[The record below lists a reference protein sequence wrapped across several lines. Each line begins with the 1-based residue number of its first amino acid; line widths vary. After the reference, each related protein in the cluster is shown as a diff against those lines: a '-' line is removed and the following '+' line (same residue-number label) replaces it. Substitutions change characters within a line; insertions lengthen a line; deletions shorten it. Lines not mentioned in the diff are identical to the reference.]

1 MVPMGYFENS
11 LSSVRN
17 PANII
22 VTRGFMRILIPVSL
36 LLTMAAPL
44 CAAERIEY
52 RMPPGFAYSFDN
64 TTDASSVLDVTSGG
78 QRTTLEQK
86 LKQRI
91 KGSVEVL
98 KSSGGVPTLLRIHF
112 DPVSGT
118 TTTTSGNTDELP
130 FALAGETVEVA
141 VSEEQV
147 TSVRNAEGREL
158 SRAGALDEDSLSVV
172 SEIAVAE
179 RAILPDGPVGIGDR
193 WTARLARND
202 RPLTPELNLEVAG
215 FGDRAG
221 RRIAKADVDGTLRGV
236 QQGLD
241 MDGELSGPVI
251 FDVDSGMPVSSR
263 LSGSIAV
270 NGAVEQ
276 NGTAMGITGS
286 QFVTITTNI
295 EIGPATGTDAGPA
308 AVSSTAAS
316 TENLSPSDWTEFR
329 HSLGS
334 TLRHPSAWRTE
345 EFPEG
350 VRIHPAKAAGSE
362 TIVVTGIAANGATD
376 PMAPDVG
383 AYLDATLQQ
392 MLPGLR
398 RTGEPVSVA
407 AANGRGALYRY
418 AGKGFDGAEM
428 LCHVYVT
435 IENGVAFSLSAVAP
449 PATLRSRTGTL
460 EKIFASI
467 ELGSPATATAGGTTP
482 TGDDPRLIGMF
493 KGESLAGGDY
503 GAYVNTQLA
512 YVLNA
517 DGTVY
522 YGAQSHFSSS
532 SRDYNGNLRWS
543 ASGVTDGSVQSGRWS
558 ARNGML
564 TVVWDNGQRAVFAYG
579 FEPDGNLVL
588 RHPTTRKLINFFSR
602 VR

>member
-1 MVPMGYFENS
+1 
-11 LSSVRN
+11 
-17 PANII
+17 
-22 VTRGFMRILIPVSL
+22 MRILVPL
-36 LLTMAAPL
+36 LLLLAISTPL
-44 CAAERIEY
+44 AAAERIEY
-52 RMPPGFAYSFDN
+52 RMPPGFAYSFEN
-64 TTDASSVLDVTSGG
+64 TTDATSVLDVTTGG

-86 LKQRI
+86 LEQRI
-91 KGSVEVL
+91 KGSVEIL
-98 KSSGGVPTLLRIHF
+98 ESSDGVPTRVRVYF
-112 DPVSGT
+112 DPASGST
-118 TTTTSGNTDELP
+118 TTTYGNTDELP
-130 FALAGETVEVA
+130 FALAGQTVEVA
-141 VSEEQV
+141 VRDEQV
-147 TSVRNAEGREL
+147 VSIRGADGREL
-158 SRAGALDEDSLSVV
+158 SRGGALDEDSLSVV

-179 RAILPDGPVGIGDR
+179 RAMLPDGPVNPGDQ
-193 WTARLARND
+193 WTARLARED
-202 RPLTPELNLEVAG
+202 RPLTPELNLELAG

-221 RRIAKADVDGTLRGV
+221 RRIAKADVDGTLKGI

-241 MDGELSGPVI
+241 MDGALSGPVI
-251 FDVDSGMPVSSR
+251 FDVESGMPVSSR

-270 NGAVEQ
+270 NGSVEQ
-276 NGTAMGITGS
+276 NGTAMAVTGS
-286 QFVTITTNI
+286 QFVTITTNV
-295 EIGPATGTDAGPA
+295 EIGRASIPEAGPV
-308 AVSSTAAS
+308 AVSATAAS
-316 TENLSPSDWTEFR
+316 TESATLADWTEFR
-329 HSLGS
+329 HSLGAS
-334 TLRHPSAWRTE
+334 LQHPSAWRTE

-350 VRIHPAKAAGSE
+350 VRIHPAGAASSE

-398 RTGEPVSVA
+398 RTEEPKPVD
-407 AANGRGALYRY
+407 AANGKGALYRY
-418 AGKGFDGAEM
+418 AGTGFEGAEV

-449 PATLRSRTGTL
+449 PATLRTRIGTL

-467 ELGSPATATAGGTTP
+467 EPGSPAAPAATAGGSTP
-482 TGDDPRLIGMF
+482 TGDDPRLVGMF
-493 KGESLAGGDY
+493 AGESLAGGDY
-503 GAYVNTQLA
+503 GAYVNTQLV

-522 YGAQSHFSSS
+522 SGAQSHFSSS

-558 ARNGML
+558 ARGGML
-564 TVVWDNGQRAVFAYG
+564 TVVWDSGQRAVFAYG
-579 FEPDGNLVL
+579 FEPDGSLVI